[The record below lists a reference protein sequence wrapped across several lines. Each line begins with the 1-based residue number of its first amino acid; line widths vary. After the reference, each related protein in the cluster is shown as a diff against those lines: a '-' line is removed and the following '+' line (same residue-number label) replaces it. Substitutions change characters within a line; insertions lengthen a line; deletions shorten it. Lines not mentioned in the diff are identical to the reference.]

1 MNDIDNMRL
10 KKKIEECKE
19 LDEKYPLK
27 DDFNAIHPGIGRSL
41 TNEEVRLIIKRL
53 MLQRYAIV
61 DDFDLAALLSVL
73 LLYKNIS
80 DVEKFLSSI
89 SKEVY
94 ECGQKKT

>member
-10 KKKIEECKE
+10 KKKIDECKE
-19 LDEKYPLK
+19 LDEKYPFK

-53 MLQRYAIV
+53 VLKNYVVI

-73 LLYKNIS
+73 LCYKNIS
-80 DVEKFLSSI
+80 DVDKFLI
-89 SKEVY
+89 ELKKEVY
-94 ECGQKKT
+94 K